1 MPPMSTSQNRIAQIS
16 AAMANPH
23 LSNIFTPAMK
33 FIKRVQI
40 LTLLFMTAF
49 AAMAQSTM
57 TDSQIQ
63 EYILKETAKGTERSA
78 IVSGLIEKGV
88 TIERIQKIRR
98 NYERQNKNASIGTR
112 DITGAGNSRLRNS
125 NSQQRTENENP
136 SFRMKKGESVNPNEM
151 TSIQR
156 NQYRTRQLNEMDNEM
171 DFLFPDSLR
180 YYDDYV
186 PDPIDKNKKKV
197 FGRDIFNKKE
207 LTFEPEMNIATP
219 SDYRLGP
226 GDAVHIDVWGSST
239 KNYESTI
246 SPDGYIN
253 LEEIGPIG
261 VSGLTVAQANSR
273 IKSILSSRFSG
284 SEVRLSVG
292 QTKTIT
298 VNVMGEVEM
307 PGTYTLSAF
316 STVFHALY
324 MAGGTND
331 IGTLRNIKVYRAGR
345 CISTVD
351 IYDYILNG
359 QLSGNVR
366 LASND
371 VIVVGPYECLVNLTG
386 KVKRPMWYEMKES
399 ESLGTLLKYSGG
411 FAGDAYE
418 DNITVVR
425 KKGGMLRVFSVGE
438 FERDA
443 FQLCDADSIR
453 IDSTLNRFK
462 NTVQLKGAVMRPGYY
477 EISDDMVSIRQLI
490 EKAGG
495 LSEDAITTRGIV
507 HRRKENRQLKVISFN
522 TASLLSHENPD
533 ITLKNEDVVYIPSHK
548 DQDEERVLVIS
559 GEVIYPGTYEY
570 AEGTTI
576 EDLILQAGGMT
587 DRASVT
593 KIDVMR
599 RHRDNYTLS
608 APETVGE
615 FFTFSLKDGFIVD
628 GNEGFVLQPFDEV
641 CVRQSPGNNEQQ
653 HVTVVGEA
661 TFVGTYCL
669 TKKNSRLSDIVKQ
682 CGGVTAQA
690 YLKGARLQRQMTE
703 EDKTMQRALLKIA
716 ATGDS
721 IDVKKLE
728 IGDTKYIGINLDKAI
743 ENPGDDRYDII
754 LQDGDILSIPQYN
767 NTVTVNGEVMYP
779 NTVAYIPNAP
789 LSYYINQAGGFN
801 LRAKESRVFAIN
813 MNGTVTRVR
822 SKKDIQPGCNIVVPG
837 KGKRARMTT
846 AQILSLSMS
855 FASLGAVIASAISNM
870 K

>member
-1 MPPMSTSQNRIAQIS
+1 
-16 AAMANPH
+16 
-23 LSNIFTPAMK
+23 MK
-33 FIKRVQI
+33 CIKRLHI
-40 LTLLFMTAF
+40 LLLFMVTAM

-63 EYILKETAKGTERSA
+63 DYIAKEVAKGTERST
-78 IVSGLIEKGV
+78 IVTNLIEKGV

-98 NYERQNKNASIGTR
+98 NYEKQKSRTVVGAKDISGSSSRMRTANGQQREENTNPNYTTR
-112 DITGAGNSRLRNS
+112 D
-125 NSQQRTENENP
+125 
-136 SFRMKKGESVNPNEM
+136 KKRVNTQDM
-151 TSIQR
+151 TPHE
-156 NQYRTRQLNEMDNEM
+156 RQKYKQTQLQEVDEEA
-171 DFLFPDSLR
+171 DFLFPDTLR
-180 YYDDYV
+180 YFDDFMEEEEE
-186 PDPIDKNKKKV
+186 KTGKKV
-197 FGRDIFNKKE
+197 FGRDIFNNKQ

-219 SDYRLGP
+219 DDYRLGP
-226 GDAVHIDVWGSST
+226 GDAVNVDVWGSST
-239 KNYESTI
+239 KQYECTVT
-246 SPDGYIN
+246 PDGYVN
-253 LEEIGPIG
+253 LEDFGPVN
-261 VSGLTVAQANSR
+261 VSGLTVKQANAR
-273 IKSILSSRFSG
+273 IKNTLAPRFVG
-284 SEVRLSVG
+284 SNVRLSVG

-298 VNVMGEVEM
+298 VNVMGEVQM

-316 STVFHALY
+316 ATVFHALY

-331 IGTLRNIKVYRAGR
+331 IGTMRDIKVFRDGR

-359 QLSGNVR
+359 NLTGNVR
-366 LASND
+366 LTSND
-371 VIVVGPYECLVNLTG
+371 VIVVGPYDCLVNLTG
-386 KVKRPMWYEMKES
+386 KVKRPMWYEMKQS
-399 ESLGTLLKYSGG
+399 ESLGTLLKYAGG

-418 DNITVVR
+418 DNVTVVR
-425 KKGGMLRVFSVGE
+425 KKGGVKRVFSVGE
-438 FERDA
+438 FDRDA
-443 FQLCDADSIR
+443 FQLCDADSVSV
-453 IDSTLNRFK
+453 DSTLNRFE
-462 NTVQLKGAVMRPGYY
+462 NTVEIKGAVMRPGYFQ
-477 EISDDMVSIRQLI
+477 IDGNMATIRQLI

-495 LSEDAITTRGIV
+495 TTEDAITTRGII
-507 HRRKENRQLKVISFN
+507 HRRKENRSLEVVSFN
-522 TASLLSHENPD
+522 TAALLAHEVPD
-533 ITLKNEDVVYIPSHK
+533 ITLKNEDIVFIPSQK

-576 EDLILQAGGMT
+576 EDLILQAGGMK
-587 DRASVT
+587 DNASVT

-599 RHRDNYTLS
+599 RHRDNYALT

-615 FFTFSLKDGFIVD
+615 FFTFSLKEGFIVD

-641 CVRQSPGNNEQQ
+641 YVRQSPGNNEQQ
-653 HVTVVGEA
+653 HVTVLGEA
-661 TFVGTYCL
+661 TFVGTYGL

-703 EDKTMQRALLKIA
+703 EDKAMQRALLKIA

-779 NTVAYIPNAP
+779 NTVAYIPEAP
-789 LSYYINQAGGFN
+789 LSYYINQSGGFN

-822 SKKDIQPGCNIVVPG
+822 SRKDIQPGCNIVVPA
-837 KGKRARMTT
+837 KGKRNRMTT

-870 K
+870 KK

>member
-1 MPPMSTSQNRIAQIS
+1 
-16 AAMANPH
+16 
-23 LSNIFTPAMK
+23 MK
-33 FIKRVQI
+33 FLKRFQ
-40 LTLLFMTAF
+40 LLALLFVVVF
-49 AAMAQSTM
+49 SAMAQSTM

-63 EYILKETAKGTERSA
+63 EYILKETAKGTDRSA
-78 IVSGLIEKGV
+78 IVAGLVEKGV
-88 TIERIQKIRR
+88 TLERIQKLRK
-98 NYERQNKNASIGTR
+98 NYERQNKNASVGTR
-112 DITGAGNSRLRNS
+112 NITGSGDSRMRTA
-125 NSQQRTENENP
+125 NSQVRSDKQ
-136 SFRMKKGESVNPNEM
+136 NPNFKHRQRENVNLKDM
-151 TSIQR
+151 TPAER
-156 NQYRTRQLNEMDNEM
+156 KKYRTGKMEEMDTQM
-171 DFLFPDSLR
+171 DFLFPDSLK
-180 YYDDYV
+180 YYNEDGYDYGF
-186 PDPIDKNKKKV
+186 DEDKYTRKV
-197 FGRDIFNKKE
+197 FGRDIFSNKD

-226 GDAVHIDVWGSST
+226 GDAVNIDVWGAST
-239 KNYESTI
+239 KSYEATVT
-246 SPDGYIN
+246 PDGYVH
-253 LEEIGPIG
+253 LEDIGPIE

-273 IKSILSSRFSG
+273 IKSTLSARFADSN
-284 SEVRLSVG
+284 VRLSVG

-298 VNVMGEVEM
+298 VNVMGEVDM

-324 MAGGTND
+324 MAGGTNE
-331 IGTLRNIKVYRAGR
+331 IGTLRNIKVYRSGR

-359 QLSGNVR
+359 NLRGNVR

-371 VIVVGPYECLVNLTG
+371 VIVVGPYESLVNVTG
-386 KVKRPMWYEMKES
+386 KVKRPMWYEMKEN
-399 ESLGTLLKYSGG
+399 ESLGTLLNYAGG
-411 FAGDAYE
+411 FSGDAYE
-418 DNITVVR
+418 DNVTVVR
-425 KKGGMLRVFSVGE
+425 KKGGTIRVFSVGE
-438 FERDA
+438 FDRDA
-443 FQLCDADSIR
+443 FLLCDADSVN
-453 IDSTLNRFK
+453 IDSTLHRYT
-462 NTVQLKGAVMRPGYY
+462 NTVEIRGAVMRPGFY
-477 EISDDMVSIRQLI
+477 EISTDMATIRQLL

-495 LSEDAITTRGIV
+495 ISEDAISTRGII
-507 HRRKENRQLKVISFN
+507 HRRKENRQLEVLSFN
-522 TASLLSHENPD
+522 TNALLSHENPD
-533 ITLKNEDVVYIPSHK
+533 VTLKNEDIVYIPSHK
-548 DQDEERVLVIS
+548 EQDEERVLVIS

-570 AEGTTI
+570 AENTTI

-599 RHRDNYTLS
+599 RHRDNYALT

-653 HVTVVGEA
+653 HVTVLGEA

-721 IDVKKLE
+721 IDVNKLE

-813 MNGTVTRVR
+813 MNGTVTRVKSR
-822 SKKDIQPGCNIVVPG
+822 KDIQPGCNIVVPS
-837 KGKRARMTT
+837 KGKRQRMTT

-855 FASLGAVIASAISNM
+855 FASLGAVIASAISSM